1 MGATQVRVAV
11 PVPVAGGAD
20 PVGASTAMAKG
31 PIDAVVLL
39 SLATIM
45 ILAVVPTLPTDGV
58 PLSAPVLL
66 LKLAHA
72 GLRLMENVT
81 PVVLGE
87 TTVGRNEYVLPAVT
101 LVGGEPCKINWA
113 AVGGAG
119 AVGVVGDVVEVE
131 EESL

>member
-1 MGATQVRVAV
+1 MVPLVFTLGATQVRVAV

-20 PVGASTAMAKG
+20 PGASTAMANG
-31 PIDAVVLL
+31 PIDAVALL

-45 ILAVVPTLPTDGV
+45 ILAVVPTLPTEGV

-66 LKLAHA
+66 SKLAHA

-81 PVVLGE
+81 PVVPGA

-101 LVGGEPCKINWA
+101 LVGGEPCKINW
-113 AVGGAG
+113 
-119 AVGVVGDVVEVE
+119 
-131 EESL
+131 